1 MKKVKIGFWLIIIAF
16 LLLLGYQN
24 KVFFL
29 QRHSFDLNLWVTAPY
44 QSPEIYNAVL
54 FAVCFLAGLMIAYLS
69 GLFER
74 FKSNKTIKQLNK
86 TLADMRNETTQLR
99 TEIDALK
106 NAASPATMVIEGDR
120 TEETIP
126 SDETPDE
133 G

>member
-54 FAVCFLAGLMIAYLS
+54 FAVCFLAGLVIAYLS